1 MLFSQGRP
9 PSQCKRLRRRETSRS
24 IMRQQRISFFL
35 SPNIHLILFWGMFII
50 SLINCSF
57 KRAWAL
63 LQHDYWDQVDYIPTS
78 LACSWFWGPDD
89 TNMFWGW
96 NNLICQL
103 FNQKSHHSGLT
114 WTRSPLHHEWL
125 LWCTSRPTEATGRNY
140 NNAHRSLHRER
151 LQYCWKRHI
160 TTWTLENS
168 TPLQRRTGSGVTNGL
183 ASGVKL
189 TPKENVWE
197 RKNDRE
203 QEVNSVK
210 LDCRCV

>member
-1 MLFSQGRP
+1 MIIGTRLITSQ
-9 PSQCKRLRRRETSRS
+9 
-24 IMRQQRISFFL
+24 
-35 SPNIHLILFWGMFII
+35 
-50 SLINCSF
+50 
-57 KRAWAL
+57 
-63 LQHDYWDQVDYIPTS
+63 TS
-78 LACSWFWGPDD
+78 LACSWLWGPGN

-96 NNLICQL
+96 NNLRCQL
-103 FNQKSHHSGLT
+103 FNQKSLHSGLT

-140 NNAHRSLHRER
+140 NNERRSLHRER

-160 TTWTLENS
+160 MTWTLEKS
-168 TPLQRRTGSGVTNGL
+168 TPLQRITGSGVTNGL

-189 TPKENVWE
+189 TPKENVCE

-210 LDCRCV
+210 HDCRCALKNQQDCLILEINAWEKAHELHQ